1 MHLNDVVRLAAM
13 GEGLC
18 IEFKKKVPTAERLSK
33 EAIALANTEGGYIL
47 VGVEDNGQ
55 VTGVR
60 DALEEEYVARG
71 ALDAHCDP
79 LLHYTTERV
88 RVTPKR
94 EVLVINIPKS
104 DRRPHFLRDEQGQR
118 GVAYVRVDASSIEAS
133 REAVRLLRLR
143 EQEERVTF
151 QFGHKEQLLMRYLDQ
166 YGRITVTQFAEM
178 AGIPTRNASQT
189 LVLLTRAN
197 VLRLHYDTR
206 ADFFTLVAPTEPARP
221 ALPKART

>member
-18 IEFKKKVPTAERLSK
+18 IEFKKKVPTAERLTK
-33 EAIALANTEGGYIL
+33 EAVALANTEGGYIL

-60 DALEEEYVARG
+60 DALEEEYVARA
-71 ALDAHCDP
+71 ALDTYADP
-79 LLHYTTERV
+79 LLYYTTERI

-104 DRRPHFLRDEQGQR
+104 DRRPHYLRDEFGNR
-118 GVAYVRVDASSIEAS
+118 AAAYVRVESNSVEAS

-143 EQEERVTF
+143 EQGERVTF
-151 QFGHKEQLLMRYLDQ
+151 QFGQKEQLLMRYLDQ
-166 YGRITVTQFAEM
+166 YGRITVPQFAEM

-197 VLRLHYDTR
+197 VLQLHYDTR
-206 ADFFTLVAPTEPARP
+206 ADYFTLVTPTEP
-221 ALPKART
+221 ALPKARP

>member
-60 DALEEEYVARG
+60 DALEEEFVARA
-71 ALDAHCDP
+71 ALDTYADP
-79 LLHYTTERV
+79 LLYYTTERI

-104 DRRPHFLRDEQGQR
+104 DRRPHFLRDESGKR
-118 GVAYVRVDASSIEAS
+118 GPAYVRVESNSIEAS
-133 REAVRLLRLR
+133 REAVRLLKVRD
-143 EQEERVTF
+143 EEGRVTF
-151 QFGHKEQLLMRYLDQ
+151 QFGQKEQLLMRYLDA
-166 YGRITVTQFAEM
+166 YGRITVSQFAEM
-178 AGIPTRNASQT
+178 AGIPPRNASQT

-197 VLRLHYDTR
+197 VLQLHYDTR
-206 ADFFTLVAPTEPARP
+206 ADYFTLVTPTEPV
-221 ALPKART
+221 LPKARS